1 MATGKRYYWIKL
13 KTSFMTSD
21 AVDFLMGE
29 KDGANYV
36 VLYQMLCLKT
46 INTGGKLERQIG
58 EIIVPYDEAKIQ
70 RDCKWFSIDTIH
82 VALNL
87 YKKLGLI
94 YVDNN
99 GVLCLTGHAD
109 LIGSETD
116 YAGQKR
122 QQRLGKETFQS
133 LPEAGVDNTMDNCV
147 DGNVDS
153 GVEIVHTEIEY
164 RDRDKSIEIDKE
176 FNLSISDDI
185 DCRTDERQKVIDEWN
200 SLGISPISRLTSG
213 TNRYSMLNARL
224 KEYGLD
230 AVLQAIWNV
239 RLSSFLRGQNKNG
252 WTITFDWFVKPN
264 NFVKIL
270 EGNYT
275 DKEGQQRQNGRRE
288 REASIERSARLIRE
302 GAFKK

>member
-1 MATGKRYYWIKL
+1 
-13 KTSFMTSD
+13 MTSD
-21 AVDFLMGE
+21 AVDFLMGQP
-29 KDGANYV
+29 DGANYV

-58 EIIVPYDEAKIQ
+58 EIIVPYDEPKIQ

-94 YVDNN
+94 YVDDN

-116 YAGQKR
+116 YASQKR
-122 QQRLGKETFQS
+122 QQRFGKETLQS
-133 LPEAGVDNTMDNCV
+133 LPEASVDSTVDNPV
-147 DGNVDS
+147 DEKVDS
-153 GVEIVHTEIEY
+153 GVEIVHTDIEY

-185 DCRTDERQKVIDEWN
+185 DCRSDERQKVIDEWN
-200 SLGISPISRLTSG
+200 GLGISPVSRLTSG
-213 TNRYSMLNARL
+213 MKRYSMLNARL

-239 RLSSFLRGQNKNG
+239 RLSSFLRGQNKDG
-252 WTITFDWFVKPN
+252 WTITFDWFVRPN
-264 NFVKIL
+264 NFVKVL

-275 DKEGQQRQNGRRE
+275 DKEGKQRPA
-288 REASIERSARLIRE
+288 REASIERTDRLIRE
-302 GAFKK
+302 GAFQE

>member
-21 AVDFLMGE
+21 AVDFLMGQT
-29 KDGANYV
+29 DGANYV

-99 GVLCLTGHAD
+99 GVLCLTGHAG

-116 YAGQKR
+116 YASQKR
-122 QQRLGKETFQS
+122 QQRFGKETLQA
-133 LPEAGVDNTMDNCV
+133 LPEESVDSIVDNHV
-147 DGNVDS
+147 DENVDS

-176 FNLSISDDI
+176 LRKEEKVKKEEKSQNS
-185 DCRTDERQKVIDEWN
+185 QKTK
-200 SLGISPISRLTSG
+200 P
-213 TNRYSMLNARL
+213 
-224 KEYGLD
+224 KD
-230 AVLQAIWNV
+230 AVLEIFDRFAGYDDELALALQGFAEMRKTIKKPLTENAANLV
-239 RLSSFLRGQNKNG
+239 CKKLQSFPMS
-252 WTITFDWFVKPN
+252 DWVEIVN
-264 NFVKIL
+264 QSIL
-270 EGNYT
+270 NSWQGLFPLKT
-275 DKEGQQRQNGRRE
+275 DTGRNPGQQRPVRE
-288 REASIERSARLIRE
+288 SSVDRLKRLMEE
-302 GAFKK
+302 GAFDE

>member
-21 AVDFLMGE
+21 AVDFLMGQP
-29 KDGANYV
+29 DGANYV

-58 EIIVPYDEAKIQ
+58 EIIIPYDEAKIQ

-99 GVLCLTGHAD
+99 GVLCLTGHAG

-116 YAGQKR
+116 YASQKR
-122 QQRLGKETFQS
+122 QQRFGKETIQA
-133 LPEAGVDNTMDNCV
+133 LPEESVDSIVDNPV
-147 DGNVDS
+147 DEKVDS

-164 RDRDKSIEIDKE
+164 RDRDKSIDIDKE
-176 FNLSISDDI
+176 LRKEEKVKKEEKSQNS
-185 DCRTDERQKVIDEWN
+185 QKTK
-200 SLGISPISRLTSG
+200 P
-213 TNRYSMLNARL
+213 
-224 KEYGLD
+224 KD
-230 AVLQAIWNV
+230 AVLEIFDRFAGDDDELALALYGFAEMRKTIKKPLTENAANLVCKKLQ
-239 RLSSFLRGQNKNG
+239 SFPMS
-252 WTITFDWFVKPN
+252 DWVEIVN
-264 NFVKIL
+264 QSIL
-270 EGNYT
+270 NSWQGLFPLKT
-275 DKEGQQRQNGRRE
+275 DTGRNPGQQRPVRE
-288 REASIERSARLIRE
+288 SSVDRLKRLMEE
-302 GAFKK
+302 GAFDE

>member
-1 MATGKRYYWIKL
+1 MATGKRYHWIKL

-58 EIIVPYDEAKIQ
+58 EIIIPYDEEKIQ

-82 VALNL
+82 VALTL
-87 YKKLGLI
+87 YKRLGLI

-99 GVLCLTGHAD
+99 GVLCITGHAD

-122 QQRLGKETFQS
+122 QQRIGKETIQA
-133 LPEAGVDNTMDNCV
+133 LPEASVDSIVDNCV
-147 DGNVDS
+147 DENVDS

-176 FNLSISDDI
+176 LRKEEKVKKEEKSKNPTAKDEILDIFNRFAGYDDELATALKDFTEMRKAIKKPLTVNAANLVCKKLNTFPQSDWIEIINQSIL
-185 DCRTDERQKVIDEWN
+185 N
-200 SLGISPISRLTSG
+200 SWAGLFP
-213 TNRYSMLNARL
+213 L
-224 KEYGLD
+224 KGEN
-230 AVLQAIWNV
+230 QA
-239 RLSSFLRGQNKNG
+239 
-252 WTITFDWFVKPN
+252 
-264 NFVKIL
+264 
-270 EGNYT
+270 
-275 DKEGQQRQNGRRE
+275 RQNGRPE
-288 REASIERSARLIRE
+288 KESSAAAYARLLRE
-302 GAFKK
+302 GAFDE

>member
-116 YAGQKR
+116 YASQKR
-122 QQRLGKETFQS
+122 QQRIGKESIQA
-133 LPEAGVDNTMDNCV
+133 LPEAGVDSIVDNCV
-147 DGNVDS
+147 DSNVDS

-185 DCRTDERQKVIDEWN
+185 DCRSDERQKVIDEWN
-200 SLGISPISRLTSG
+200 SLGISPISRITSG

-224 KEYGLD
+224 KEYGLE

-239 RLSSFLRGQNKNG
+239 RLSSFLRGQNKNC

-275 DKEGQQRQNGRRE
+275 DKEGQQRQNARPE
-288 REASIERSARLIRE
+288 NESSAAAYARLLRKGDI
-302 GAFKK
+302 

>member
-58 EIIVPYDEAKIQ
+58 EIIIPYDEEKIQ

-82 VALNL
+82 VALTL
-87 YKKLGLI
+87 YKRLGLI

-99 GVLCLTGHAD
+99 GVLCITGHAD

-116 YAGQKR
+116 YASQKR
-122 QQRLGKETFQS
+122 QQRIGKETIQA
-133 LPEAGVDNTMDNCV
+133 LPEASVDSIVDKCV
-147 DGNVDS
+147 DENVDS

-185 DCRTDERQKVIDEWN
+185 DCRSDDRQKVIDEWN
-200 SLGISPISRLTSG
+200 RLGISPISRLSSG

-239 RLSSFLRGQNKNG
+239 RLSSFLRGQNKDG

-264 NFVKIL
+264 NFIKVL

-275 DKEGQQRQNGRRE
+275 DKEGQQRQNRRPE
-288 REASIERSARLIRE
+288 NESSAAAYARLLRE
-302 GAFKK
+302 GDI

>member
-21 AVDFLMGE
+21 AVDFLMGQP
-29 KDGANYV
+29 DGANYV

-116 YAGQKR
+116 YASQKR
-122 QQRLGKETFQS
+122 QQRFGKETLQA
-133 LPEAGVDNTMDNCV
+133 LPEESVDSTVDNPV
-147 DGNVDS
+147 DEKVDS
-153 GVEIVHTEIEY
+153 GVEIVHTDIEY

-176 FNLSISDDI
+176 L
-185 DCRTDERQKVIDEWN
+185 
-200 SLGISPISRLTSG
+200 
-213 TNRYSMLNARL
+213 L
-224 KEYGLD
+224 KEEKVKKEEKSQNSKKTKPKDVVLEIFDRFAGDNEELALALNGFAEMRKTIKKPLTENAANLVCKKLQSFPMSDWVEIVNQSILNSWQGLFP
-230 AVLQAIWNV
+230 L
-239 RLSSFLRGQNKNG
+239 K
-252 WTITFDWFVKPN
+252 
-264 NFVKIL
+264 
-270 EGNYT
+270 T
-275 DKEGQQRQNGRRE
+275 DTGRNPGQQRPVRE
-288 REASIERSARLIRE
+288 SSVDRLKRLMEE
-302 GAFKK
+302 GAFDE

>member
-21 AVDFLMGE
+21 AVDFLMGQP
-29 KDGANYV
+29 DGANYV

-116 YAGQKR
+116 YASQKR
-122 QQRLGKETFQS
+122 QQRFGKETIQA
-133 LPEAGVDNTMDNCV
+133 LPEESVDSTADNPV
-147 DGNVDS
+147 DENVDS
-153 GVEIVHTEIEY
+153 GVEIVHTDIEY

-176 FNLSISDDI
+176 L
-185 DCRTDERQKVIDEWN
+185 
-200 SLGISPISRLTSG
+200 
-213 TNRYSMLNARL
+213 L
-224 KEYGLD
+224 KEEKVKKEEKSQNSQKTKPKD
-230 AVLQAIWNV
+230 AVLEIFDRFAGDNEELALALHGFAEMRKKIKNPLTENAADLACKKLQ
-239 RLSSFLRGQNKNG
+239 SFPMS
-252 WTITFDWFVKPN
+252 DWVEIVN
-264 NFVKIL
+264 ESIL
-270 EGNYT
+270 NSWKGLYPLKTETGRNP
-275 DKEGQQRQNGRRE
+275 GQQRPVRE
-288 REASIERSARLIRE
+288 SSVDRLKRLMEE
-302 GAFKK
+302 GAFDE